1 VSCGHQKENS
11 RYIYSLPQNQGS
23 QVNQAFVLGEGDL
36 IQIYVWRHEDL
47 QREVMIDPSG
57 FIYVPI
63 AGEVKASGLTIP
75 ELEQHLSDKLVKYI
89 RDPRVDINVK
99 TIISRKIH
107 VLGEVQSP
115 GMLVLNQQTIALEAI
130 SKSGGFTNDSNTGKV
145 LLIRQSS
152 DESYKALLLN
162 LDFASAADNAVL
174 SYNIVMQNKDI
185 IFVPPKRIA
194 SMERMM
200 NRFQNILEPI
210 LTIEQIAILSTTLKD
225 AFEGVNDTN
234 SINVITN

>member
-1 VSCGHQKENS
+1 MN
-11 RYIYSLPQNQGS
+11 R
-23 QVNQAFVLGEGDL
+23 
-36 IQIYVWRHEDL
+36 
-47 QREVMIDPSG
+47 
-57 FIYVPI
+57 
-63 AGEVKASGLTIP
+63 
-75 ELEQHLSDKLVKYI
+75 
-89 RDPRVDINVK
+89 
-99 TIISRKIH
+99 
-107 VLGEVQSP
+107 
-115 GMLVLNQQTIALEAI
+115 
-130 SKSGGFTNDSNTGKV
+130 
-145 LLIRQSS
+145 
-152 DESYKALLLN
+152 KALLLN